1 VKKSEEEH
9 LKARTAKAATTQ
21 DIMAVAMVSPPADT
35 TNHEGTSDPLLEKD
49 LTNELYAMTMEELT
63 KHGIETC
70 GFSKVEENLYAADI
84 KEKMQA
90 MKNVEQ
96 QALCLDSAEAKEH
109 LACHSMQPNH

>member
-1 VKKSEEEH
+1 MEEKCLRAKK
-9 LKARTAKAATTQ
+9 AKATTTQ
-21 DIMAVAMVSPPADT
+21 DIVAIAMISPPADT
-35 TNHEGTSDPLLEKD
+35 DPLLEKD
-49 LTNELYAMTMEELT
+49 LINELYAMTMEELT

-90 MKNVEQ
+90 MKNVEH

-109 LACHSMQPNH
+109 LAHHGMQPNHLFGGD